1 MMNMNSRG
9 KKRVLLPSRPSPPTV
24 DHILEDISGAA
35 PTDPVFTIL
44 EQPNVSVC
52 SNGDVERTFQQC
64 RRHMDVN
71 QQLHDAQV
79 HLMRQRD
86 ELRAA
91 GERLD
96 GDVSEV
102 KGALL

>member
-1 MMNMNSRG
+1 MMNMTSRS

-24 DHILEDISGAA
+24 DHILEDIRAAA
-35 PTDPVFTIL
+35 PSDPVFSIL
-44 EQPNVSVC
+44 EQPNAS
-52 SNGDVERTFQQC
+52 SSTDGDVERTFQQC
-64 RRHMDVN
+64 RRHVVVN

-79 HLMRQRD
+79 QLKRQRD

-96 GDVSEV
+96 RDVSEV
-102 KGALL
+102 KSGLL

>member
-35 PTDPVFTIL
+35 PTDPVFSIL
-44 EQPNVSVC
+44 EKPNVSSC
-52 SNGDVERTFQQC
+52 PDEDVERTFQQC
-64 RRHMDVN
+64 RRHVDVN
-71 QQLHDAQV
+71 QQLHDAKV
-79 HLMRQRD
+79 HLIRQRD
-86 ELRAA
+86 ELRAS

-96 GDVSEV
+96 WDVSEV
-102 KGALL
+102 KGGLL